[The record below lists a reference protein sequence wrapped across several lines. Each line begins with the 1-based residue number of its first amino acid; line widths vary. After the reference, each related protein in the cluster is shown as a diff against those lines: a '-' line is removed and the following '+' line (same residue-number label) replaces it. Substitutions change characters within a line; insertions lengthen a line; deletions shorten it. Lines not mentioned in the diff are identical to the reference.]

1 MLGCFLQSYFSGSC
15 RTSWPLLGCIAKT
28 MRVPAT
34 SYYLQASPRITL
46 SPGKPYFHP
55 WHFSQWLSALQF
67 GVSLELFILPALSFL
82 GASFFATAPASLFK
96 CLPFLHGSCF
106 LLPSSISRR
115 CSRSS
120 RWTRNEFEGNA
131 KLMLIRIRFPRLFLT
146 LLLLSFV
153 HLPASNAQNAEPFK
167 FFRDY
172 VGLKDDQITAIRN
185 GKAVAKV
192 VESRTPD
199 EVFVFG
205 SVYVQST
212 PEQYLKLA
220 SDIDALRK
228 LPSYLAIR
236 KFSDPP
242 QFSDLDG
249 FTLEAGDIK
258 QLKNCE
264 PGKCD
269 VQLPTEAMDAFK
281 QSVNWSAPDAANQ
294 VNRLA
299 QNMALE
305 AIQRYTQGGNAAL
318 GTYMDKHH
326 PAVVGETFA
335 SLLSRSKA
343 LPAYLPELDRYL
355 LGYPEAK
362 SENIQS
368 EFYWEKVNFGLKP
381 TLRIVQAIVYR
392 GPRSTDPAYA
402 VAVKQLYASH
412 YFETAL
418 DLTVCVRDQENP
430 DRGFYLITL
439 KGSQQ
444 AGLTGLKGG
453 IVRKVAVDKT
463 RSSLERA
470 LGAIKQR
477 LEGQPD

>member
-1 MLGCFLQSYFSGSC
+1 ML
-15 RTSWPLLGCIAKT
+15 
-28 MRVPAT
+28 
-34 SYYLQASPRITL
+34 ITIRFAGVL
-46 SPGKPYFHP
+46 
-55 WHFSQWLSALQF
+55 LSA
-67 GVSLELFILPALSFL
+67 V
-82 GASFFATAPASLFK
+82 
-96 CLPFLHGSCF
+96 
-106 LLPSSISRR
+106 
-115 CSRSS
+115 
-120 RWTRNEFEGNA
+120 
-131 KLMLIRIRFPRLFLT
+131 
-146 LLLLSFV
+146 LLSFAQD
-153 HLPASNAQNAEPFK
+153 PASSDQNVEPFK

-172 VGLKDDQITAIRN
+172 VGLKKDQITAIRN

-192 VESRTPD
+192 IESRTPD

-212 PEQYLKLA
+212 PEQYLKFA
-220 SDIDALRK
+220 SDIEELRK
-228 LPSYLAIR
+228 LPNYLAIR

-242 QFSDLDG
+242 QPSDFEG
-249 FTLEAGDIK
+249 FTLELDDVK

-264 PGKCD
+264 PGHCE

-294 VNRLA
+294 VNRLG
-299 QNMALE
+299 QKMALE
-305 AIQRYTQGGNAAL
+305 ALQRYIQGGNTAL
-318 GTYMDKHH
+318 GIYRDKHH
-326 PAVVGETFA
+326 PAVVADTFR

-343 LPAYLPELDRYL
+343 LPVYLPELDRYL
-355 LGYPEAK
+355 LEYPEAE

-392 GPRSTDPAYA
+392 GPRTTDPAFA
-402 VAVKQLYASH
+402 IAEKQLYASH

-418 DLTVCVRDQENP
+418 DLTVCVRDQESP
-430 DRGFYLITL
+430 KRPGFYLITL

-444 AGLTGLKGG
+444 AGLTGFKGG

-470 LGAIKQR
+470 LGSIKQR
-477 LEGQPD
+477 LETRTDTN

>member
-1 MLGCFLQSYFSGSC
+1 MNLKG
-15 RTSWPLLGCIAKT
+15 
-28 MRVPAT
+28 M
-34 SYYLQASPRITL
+34 PR
-46 SPGKPYFHP
+46 P
-55 WHFSQWLSALQF
+55 
-67 GVSLELFILPALSFL
+67 
-82 GASFFATAPASLFK
+82 
-96 CLPFLHGSCF
+96 
-106 LLPSSISRR
+106 
-115 CSRSS
+115 
-120 RWTRNEFEGNA
+120 
-131 KLMLIRIRFPRLFLT
+131 MLIRIRFPRLFLA
-146 LLLLSFV
+146 LLLLSLV
-153 HLPASNAQNAEPFK
+153 HLPASNAQDGEPLK

-172 VGLKDDQITAIRN
+172 VGLKEDQIAAIRN
-185 GKAVAKV
+185 GKSIAKV

-205 SVYVQST
+205 SVYVHST
-212 PEQYLKLA
+212 PEKYLKFA

-236 KFSDPP
+236 KLSDPP
-242 QFSDLDG
+242 QLSDFEG
-249 FTLEAGDIK
+249 FTLDADDLK

-294 VNRLA
+294 ANQLA
-299 QNMALE
+299 QKMALE
-305 AIQRYTQGGNAAL
+305 AMQRYTQGGNAAL
-318 GTYMDKHH
+318 GTYMDKRH
-326 PAVVGETFA
+326 PAGVGETFA

-343 LPAYLPELDRYL
+343 LPVYLPELERYL
-355 LGYPEAK
+355 LDYPHAR

-368 EFYWEKVNFGLKP
+368 EFYWEKVQFGLKP
-381 TLRIVQAIVYR
+381 TLRVVQAIIYR
-392 GPRSTDPAYA
+392 DSHSTGPAYA

-418 DLTVCVRDQENP
+418 DLTVCVRDQEHP

-439 KGSQQ
+439 KGSKQ

-470 LGAIKQR
+470 LGAIKQK
-477 LEGQPD
+477 LESRTD

>member
-1 MLGCFLQSYFSGSC
+1 MNVKEMPRTML
-15 RTSWPLLGCIAKT
+15 
-28 MRVPAT
+28 V
-34 SYYLQASPRITL
+34 
-46 SPGKPYFHP
+46 
-55 WHFSQWLSALQF
+55 
-67 GVSLELFILPALSFL
+67 
-82 GASFFATAPASLFK
+82 
-96 CLPFLHGSCF
+96 
-106 LLPSSISRR
+106 
-115 CSRSS
+115 
-120 RWTRNEFEGNA
+120 
-131 KLMLIRIRFPRLFLT
+131 RIRFPRLFPI
-146 LLLLSFV
+146 LLLLSLV
-153 HLPASNAQNAEPFK
+153 QLPGSNAQDVEPFK

-172 VGLKDDQITAIRN
+172 VGLKEDQIAAIRN
-185 GKAVAKV
+185 GKAIARV

-205 SVYVQST
+205 SVYVHST
-212 PEQYLKLA
+212 PEKYLKLA
-220 SDIDALRK
+220 ADIDALRK

-242 QFSDLDG
+242 QLSDLDG
-249 FTLEAGDIK
+249 FTLEADDLK
-258 QLKNCE
+258 LLKNCE

-269 VQLPTEAMDAFK
+269 VQLPAEAMDAFK
-281 QSVNWSAPDAANQ
+281 QSVNWSAPDAADQANQ
-294 VNRLA
+294 LA
-299 QNMALE
+299 EKMALE
-305 AIQRYTQGGNAAL
+305 VIQRYTQGGNAAL

-326 PAVVGETFA
+326 RTVVGETFA

-343 LPAYLPELDRYL
+343 LPVYFPKLEHYL
-355 LGYPEAK
+355 LEYPQAQ
-362 SENIQS
+362 SDNIQS
-368 EFYWEKVNFGLKP
+368 EFYWEKVQFGLKP

-392 GPRSTDPAYA
+392 DPRSTDPAYA

-444 AGLTGLKGG
+444 AGLTGFKGG

-470 LGAIKQR
+470 LEAIKQK
-477 LEGQPD
+477 LESGTD